1 MKLYEHIISAK
12 GRKNFAVLVDP
23 DNYDRER
30 LASLLHKADESGVDM
45 IFVGGSL
52 LTHDHLDESISLI
65 KSLTQIPVILFPGSV
80 MQINN
85 KADGLLFLS
94 LISGRNPELL
104 IGKHVIAAPYL
115 KTSGLEI
122 LPTGYM
128 LIESGPITTVQYV
141 SNTLPIPRS
150 KDDIAVS
157 TAIAGEMLGLK
168 LIYMDAGSGAQM
180 PVPVSMIR
188 SVKKNIGIPL
198 IIGGGIRSA
207 NLAADAANAGADIVV
222 VGNAIEQDVALLKE
236 ISHAVHSSG

>member
-1 MKLYEHIISAK
+1 MKLYEHIISVK

-23 DNYDRER
+23 DNHEQER
-30 LASLLHKADESGVDM
+30 LVSLVQSADESGVDL

-94 LISGRNPELL
+94 LISGRNAELL

-122 LPTGYM
+122 LSTGYM
-128 LIESGPITTVQYV
+128 LIESGPLTTVQYV
-141 SNTLPIPRS
+141 SNTLPIPRE
-150 KDDIAVS
+150 KDEIAVS
-157 TAIAGEMLGLK
+157 TAMAGEMLGLR
-168 LIYMDAGSGAQM
+168 LIYMDAGSGARM

-188 SVKKNIGIPL
+188 SVKQNIDIPL
-198 IIGGGIRSA
+198 IIGGGIRTAGQAS
-207 NLAADAANAGADIVV
+207 DAAIAGADIVV
-222 VGNAIEQDVALLKE
+222 VGNAIEKKPDLLKE
-236 ISHAVHSSG
+236 ISNAVHSAG